1 MTFYVTEFHR
11 AGFGLLHHATF
22 SLLFVHSFPI
32 DLVEGENENLKKSNS
47 VCLYR
52 LELLVPI

>member
-11 AGFGLLHHATF
+11 VGISLLSYATF

-32 DLVEGENENLKKSNS
+32 DLVEGKNEN
-47 VCLYR
+47 
-52 LELLVPI
+52 